1 VALTTHYH
9 HPLTSTYSVE
19 VSGWDNTQSFFVER
33 SELTWNEELGKRL
46 SLSHQL
52 CPGTMIFVRL
62 LQPTAAEHTF
72 PVAYQAEP
80 LGTAPEER
88 QLFRV
93 TRIQPR
99 GTAEEQQRD
108 KGLTIRH

>member
-1 VALTTHYH
+1 MALTAYY
-9 HPLTSTYSVE
+9 PLSSTYSVE
-19 VSGWDNTQSFFVER
+19 VSGWDGTQSFFVER
-33 SELTWNEELGKRL
+33 SELTWNEQFGKRL
-46 SLSHQL
+46 VLSHQL

-80 LGTAPEER
+80 LGPAPEGK

-93 TRIQPR
+93 IRMQPR
-99 GTAEEQQRD
+99 SAAEETHYA
-108 KGLTIRH
+108 KGLTARH